1 MNNVL
6 SRYRLLSVLL
16 VAICT
21 FTFCSCGDNDDDDG
35 GIIGMWVPVDGIQ
48 QQMQT
53 FSDMWPDLWDTK
65 EEQFSAVS
73 FNFINSNTVEIFDAV
88 VYNYSRHDAFL
99 KGNVQGHEYSMVK
112 GNPVVYTYAIKGNKF
127 YITDGKIGTISDGFI
142 FIDGWDNKF
151 YKIKNK

>member
-6 SRYRLLSVLL
+6 SRCRLLSVLL

-21 FTFCSCGDNDDDDG
+21 LTFCSCGDNDDDDG

-65 EEQFSAVS
+65 E
-73 FNFINSNTVEIFDAV
+73 
-88 VYNYSRHDAFL
+88 
-99 KGNVQGHEYSMVK
+99 
-112 GNPVVYTYAIKGNKF
+112 
-127 YITDGKIGTISDGFI
+127 
-142 FIDGWDNKF
+142 
-151 YKIKNK
+151 